1 MVSQES
7 KKLASENAALKQ
19 SLRQKDKKIAS
30 ITVKVNELT
39 RAKKSLANKLE
50 RSKEKCKGLKKALC
64 EEQKKT
70 F

>member
-1 MVSQES
+1 MITPTS
-7 KKLASENAALKQ
+7 KKLASENAALKH

-30 ITVKVNELT
+30 ITEKVNELT
-39 RAKKSLANKLE
+39 KTKKALTNKLE
-50 RSKEKCKGLKKALC
+50 RSKEKCNDLKNALC